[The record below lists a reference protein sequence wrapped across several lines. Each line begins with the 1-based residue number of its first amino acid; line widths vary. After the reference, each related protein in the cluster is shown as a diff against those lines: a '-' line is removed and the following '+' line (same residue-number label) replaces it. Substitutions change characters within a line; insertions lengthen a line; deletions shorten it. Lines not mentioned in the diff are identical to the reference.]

1 MATRTRVRVIERIHD
16 SLLTFTQMILPIRD
30 ILSTEVSKAFHF
42 GHYGLVI
49 VVRGHEELFFEFN
62 DEERRDAFV
71 SLLER
76 QIEVHIRRSSDSE
89 TPSNPE
95 PHNTLILDEAGPRP
109 TTQIDVRKAA
119 REAAMSD
126 SLPAVMFN
134 SASSTFLT
142 FKPGKSLHF
151 TFLTIG
157 SRGDVQPYIALAK
170 GLMKDGHRCRIATHG
185 EFKVWI
191 EAVRSPFCPCWC
203 KLIAI
208 IIQHGIEFGYV
219 GGDPAELMRICVE
232 NGTFTVAFL
241 KEGMLK
247 VSHPYLCS
255 GSQAHSTPVP
265 RLDRRPA
272 QDILGRVPRD
282 RRPH

>member
-1 MATRTRVRVIERIHD
+1 M
-16 SLLTFTQMILPIRD
+16 STQMILPIRD

-76 QIEVHIRRSSDSE
+76 QIEDQRRRSSDPEASS
-89 TPSNPE
+89 TTE

-109 TTQIDVRKAA
+109 ATQIDVRKVVH
-119 REAAMSD
+119 EAAMSE

-134 SASSTFLT
+134 STSSTFLT
-142 FKPGKSLHF
+142 FKPDKSLHF

-185 EFKVWI
+185 EFKAWI
-191 EAVRSPFCPCWC
+191 EAVRPRVVSLVR
-203 KLIAI
+203 KLITT

-247 VSHPYLCS
+247 VSHLSLRS
-255 GSQAHSTPVP
+255 GSRAYSTLVP

-272 QDILGRVPRD
+272 QDLLGRVPRD
-282 RRPH
+282 RRPR

>member
-1 MATRTRVRVIERIHD
+1 
-16 SLLTFTQMILPIRD
+16 MILPIRD
-30 ILSTEVSKAFHF
+30 VLSTEVSKAFHF

-76 QIEVHIRRSSDSE
+76 QIEDERRRSSDPEAASS
-89 TPSNPE
+89 TPE
-95 PHNTLILDEAGPRP
+95 PHNTLILDEVGPRP
-109 TTQIDVRKAA
+109 ATEIDVRKVVH
-119 REAAMSD
+119 EAAMSE

-142 FKPGKSLHF
+142 FKPDKSLHF

-185 EFKVWI
+185 EFKHWI
-191 EAVRSPFCPCWC
+191 EAVRFH
-203 KLIAI
+203 LI
-208 IIQHGIEFGYV
+208 HLV
-219 GGDPAELMRICVE
+219 
-232 NGTFTVAFL
+232 
-241 KEGMLK
+241 
-247 VSHPYLCS
+247 
-255 GSQAHSTPVP
+255 
-265 RLDRRPA
+265 
-272 QDILGRVPRD
+272 
-282 RRPH
+282 